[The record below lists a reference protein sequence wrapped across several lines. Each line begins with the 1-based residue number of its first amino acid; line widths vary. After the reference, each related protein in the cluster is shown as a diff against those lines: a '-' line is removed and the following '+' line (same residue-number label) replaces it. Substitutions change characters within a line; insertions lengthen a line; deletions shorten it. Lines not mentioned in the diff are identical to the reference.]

1 MILIAA
7 RSPGYAR
14 TWGWCAM
21 TGGVTAD
28 IVLPIIIAVALTT
41 WLCLVF
47 YANAHP
53 HRGRYSS
60 DLPTEVR
67 GGSFQAVEGGRQLMP
82 IPEHRPAAVPGQRQP
97 AASETYQVPA
107 GSATARAEH
116 EGATEDE
123 VETRPMAGRP
133 PA

>member
-1 MILIAA
+1 
-7 RSPGYAR
+7 
-14 TWGWCAM
+14 M

-28 IVLPIIIAVALTT
+28 IVLPIVIAVALAT
-41 WLCLVF
+41 WLSLLF

-53 HRGRYSS
+53 SRGQHSA

-82 IPEHRPAAVPGQRQP
+82 IPEHRPALPGQRRP
-97 AASETYQVPA
+97 ASAETYEVPA
-107 GSATARAEH
+107 GTAA
-116 EGATEDE
+116 ATEHADLSENE
-123 VETRPMAGRP
+123 VETRPMAGHP